1 MEHGTLGELA
11 RKVDNWLVVGFEE
24 QPGVILPGRSTL
36 FELDFTYNRTTIA
49 RG

>member
-24 QPGVILPGRSTL
+24 QPGVILPAEGLHSCT
-36 FELDFTYNRTTIA
+36 
-49 RG
+49 